1 MSEFD
6 VSRLTGAH
14 IREGVVTGQFTAR
27 EVAEAT
33 LARVEALEPTVHA
46 FNQVTPE
53 LALEAADAVDSSR
66 AQAIADGLDP
76 RDVLGALA
84 GVPAGI
90 KDNMNLVGTRTT
102 CSAKILE
109 NYESVYD
116 CTAVRRLLDAG
127 AVPIGKCNMDEFAFG
142 SSTENSAFGPTH
154 NPWDLERVPGGSSGG
169 SAACVSASMATIS
182 LGSDTGGSI
191 RQPGALTGTVAVKP
205 TYGRVSRYGCVAF
218 GSSLDQIGPFARTV
232 EDSAAALAAIAGAD
246 PMDATSAQQAV
257 PNYVRAAAE
266 GATGGA
272 KGLRVGIVTDLL
284 QADGCSGEVRAAVE
298 NAARIY
304 ADLGAEVG
312 EVTLP
317 ASAHG
322 LSAYYIIGPAEA
334 SSNLARFDGIR
345 YGHRVEDPT
354 DVLDLYMRSR
364 AEGFG
369 PESIR
374 RIMLGTYA
382 LSAGY
387 YEAYYGQAQKARTLI
402 KQDFESAFKDFDV
415 LLTPTSPTVA
425 FKIGEKSADP
435 LEMYLSDVY
444 TIPVNLA
451 GIPAISVPAGLCPS
465 SGLPIGLQIMA
476 DYFAEETMFMAAAAF
491 EAAIEFDARPPL
503 RYESARGT
511 RAAQEERR

>member
-1 MSEFD
+1 MSGVD
-6 VSRLTGAH
+6 VTRLTGVS
-14 IREGVVTGQFTAR
+14 IREGIADGLFSAR

-33 LARVEALEPTVHA
+33 LARIDELESAVHA

-53 LALEAADAVDSSR
+53 LALSAADEIDAQRSR
-66 AQAIADGLDP
+66 ALADGLDP
-76 RDVLGALA
+76 RDVLGPLA

-90 KDNMNLVGTRTT
+90 KDNMNLLGTRTT

-116 CTAVRRLLDAG
+116 CTAVRRMLDAG
-127 AVPIGKCNMDEFAFG
+127 AVPVGKCNMDEFAFG
-142 SSTENSAFGPTH
+142 SSTENSAFGPTR

-169 SAACVSASMATIS
+169 SAACVSAGMATVS

-232 EDSAAALAAIAGAD
+232 ADSAAVLEAIAGAD
-246 PMDATSAQQAV
+246 PMDATSAHRPV
-257 PNYVRAAAE
+257 PGYAKAAFE
-266 GATGGA
+266 GATGDI

-284 QADGCSGEVRAAVE
+284 EAEGCSAEVRASVTS
-298 NAARIY
+298 AAEVF
-304 ADLGAEVG
+304 AGLGAQVG
-312 EVTLP
+312 EAQLP
-317 ASAHG
+317 ANAHG

-345 YGHRVEDPT
+345 YGHRTQDPT

-369 PESIR
+369 PETIR

-387 YEAYYGQAQKARTLI
+387 YDAYYGQAQRARTLI
-402 KQDFESAFKDFDV
+402 KRDFEAAFADFDI
-415 LLTPTSPTVA
+415 LLTPTTPTVA
-425 FKIGEKSADP
+425 FKVGEKSADP
-435 LEMYLSDVY
+435 LEMYLSDIY

-451 GIPAISVPAGLCPS
+451 GIPAISVPSGLCPT
-465 SGLPIGLQIMA
+465 SGLPIGLQIMT
-476 DYFAEETMFMAAAAF
+476 DYFAEETMFRAAAAF
-491 EAAIEFDARPPL
+491 ESAVAFDPTPAGL
-503 RYESARGT
+503 
-511 RAAQEERR
+511 